1 MGCFLCLKMYCFA
14 DSKCTRQ
21 YGIPNTEKESLSP
34 DGRGVPKMEAKML
47 SETLFVITLFVTRVV
62 LPIALTLFLGYRLE
76 RKLNQDSH

>member
-1 MGCFLCLKMYCFA
+1 
-14 DSKCTRQ
+14 
-21 YGIPNTEKESLSP
+21 
-34 DGRGVPKMEAKML
+34 ML